1 MEHRHHKP
9 DRNQSGSTLRGHL
22 SSGCGLL
29 SLGNSTTNSN
39 AAKIVFFNSS
49 GLRPDWFTMSMTP
62 ARLNMASTTLSEN
75 HSQLSPAHEKA
86 SRYRDLPKVS
96 TRHGAE
102 FCPLAYV
109 YYAVRHVPRQVRRRN
124 SYPPGQNCE
133 FRVQKRAP
141 SHGSESKHHSS
152 SHRTLLN
159 DAIRPT
165 AKLLVRLANDPRL
178 RW

>member
-1 MEHRHHKP
+1 MLQR
-9 DRNQSGSTLRGHL
+9 SGFVLPCSNTGLFEGGRIA
-22 SSGCGLL
+22 SS
-29 SLGNSTTNSN
+29 SWSDY
-39 AAKIVFFNSS
+39 
-49 GLRPDWFTMSMTP
+49 RPHWFMVSMTP
-62 ARLNMASTTLSEN
+62 ARRNMASTILSGN
-75 HSQLSPAHEKA
+75 HSRPSPAHEKA

-102 FCPLAYV
+102 FCPLAFV

-133 FRVQKRAP
+133 FRVEKRAP

-159 DAIRPT
+159 GAIRPT
-165 AKLLVRLANDPRL
+165 AKSLLRLANDPRL